1 MAEEGGHLN
10 VLTTVGSRSCQQHLD
25 LAPTRSHSHLLFSY
39 AKSKPSQIHL
49 PAMSENDSRSGDIP
63 ADVARRL
70 RKKAGR
76 FRILIIGRANA
87 GKTTILQKVCNTTED
102 PEIFDS
108 EGYKVDLATVD
119 PSAKRG
125 MHDINHELVF
135 RSNPGFIFHDSRG
148 FESGGVK
155 ELEAVKNFIM
165 KRAQENKLREQL
177 HVIWCG
183 NIIQIF

>member
-1 MAEEGGHLN
+1 
-10 VLTTVGSRSCQQHLD
+10 
-25 LAPTRSHSHLLFSY
+25 
-39 AKSKPSQIHL
+39 
-49 PAMSENDSRSGDIP
+49 MSENDSRIGDIP
-63 ADVARRL
+63 ADVAKRVRA
-70 RKKAGR
+70 RAGR

-108 EGYKVDLATVD
+108 KGNKVDLATVD
-119 PSAKRG
+119 PSGKRG
-125 MHDINHELVF
+125 MHDINNELVF

-148 FESGGVK
+148 FESGGVE

-165 KRAQENKLREQL
+165 KRAQMDELREQL

-183 NIIQIF
+183 NVNKIF